1 MNVTVDLHGFED
13 DEAQADLARGAT
25 GADLF
30 EALDIPQEGALL
42 FRDGS
47 PLPLDEELEVGE
59 TVRIVRTTS
68 GG

>member
-1 MNVTVDLHGFED
+1 MHVTVDLHGFERD
-13 DEAQADLARGAT
+13 DAEADLESGAT

-30 EALDIPQEGALL
+30 QELDVAQEGALL

-47 PLPLDEELEVGE
+47 PLPLDEELADGDA
-59 TVRIVRTTS
+59 VRIVRTTS